1 MTTPIGIVMCLVA
14 IFGSM
19 IMEGGNPAA
28 LIAPSSLVLVFLGTF
43 GASIA
48 GITMGDAKKIFP
60 VIIVAVKGKTPDPAA
75 SIQLLVGFAETAR
88 RDGLLALES
97 STASLSDAFL
107 QKGIQLAIDGTDPEQ
122 LEGIL
127 SRDIDAMKARHKAAA
142 KVYADMSGYAPTMGI
157 IGTVLGLIHVLGNL
171 ANPDELGPLIAA
183 AFTATLWGVLSANVI
198 WLPIA
203 NRLKRSS
210 QVEAQNREIIM
221 DGILAIQAGN
231 SPRLLEQQLSAQLA
245 PKERPVIKK
254 KAA

>member
-1 MTTPIGIVMCLVA
+1 MTTPIGIVLALVA
-14 IFGSM
+14 VFGSM
-19 IMEGGNPAA
+19 VMEGGNPAA
-28 LIAPSSLVLVFLGTF
+28 LIAPSSLLLVFLGTI
-43 GASIA
+43 GATVA
-48 GITMGDAKKIFP
+48 GITMADAKKI
-60 VIIVAVKGKTPDPAA
+60 VTVMLTAVKGKTPDPAA

-97 STASLSDAFL
+97 STASLSDPFL

-127 SRDIDAMKARHKAAA
+127 SRDIDAMKARHKAGA
-142 KVYADMSGYAPTMGI
+142 KIFADMSGYAPTMGI
-157 IGTVLGLIHVLGNL
+157 IGTVLGLIHVLGSL
-171 ANPDELGPLIAA
+171 ADPTELGPLIAA

-203 NRLKRSS
+203 NQLKRSS

-231 SPRLLEQQLSAQLA
+231 SPRLLEQQLSAQLG

>member
-1 MTTPIGIVMCLVA
+1 VTTPIGIILALLA

-43 GASIA
+43 GAAIA
-48 GITMGDAKKIFP
+48 GITMGDAKNIVP
-60 VIIVAVKGKTPDPAA
+60 VMLVALKGKTPDPAG
-75 SIQLLVGFAETAR
+75 SIELLVGFAETAR

-97 STASLSDAFL
+97 STNALSDPFL

-127 SRDIDAMKARHKAAA
+127 GRDVDAMKARHKANA
-142 KVYADMSGYAPTMGI
+142 KVFADMGGYAPTMGI
-157 IGTVLGLIHVLGNL
+157 IGTVLGLIHVLGSLSDPNS
-171 ANPDELGPLIAA
+171 LGPLIAA
-183 AFTATLWGVLSANVI
+183 AFTATLWGVLTANVI
-198 WLPIA
+198 WIPVA
-203 NRLKRSS
+203 NKLKRSS
-210 QVEAQNREIIM
+210 AVEAQNREIIM

>member
-1 MTTPIGIVMCLVA
+1 MTTPIGIILCLVA

-28 LIAPSSLVLVFLGTF
+28 LIAPSSLVLVFLGTL

-48 GITMGDAKKIFP
+48 GITMGDAKKIVP
-60 VIIVAVKGKTPDPAA
+60 VIVVAMKGKVPDPAA

>member
-1 MTTPIGIVMCLVA
+1 MTTPIGIVLCLVA

-48 GITMGDAKKIFP
+48 GITMSDAKKIVP
-60 VIIVAVKGKTPDPAA
+60 VMLVAIKGKTPDPAA

-97 STASLSDAFL
+97 STAKLTDPFL

-127 SRDIDAMKARHKAAA
+127 GRDIDAMKGRHKAGA
-142 KVYADMSGYAPTMGI
+142 KVFADMSGFAPTMGI
-157 IGTVLGLIHVLGNL
+157 IGTVLGLIHVLGSL
-171 ANPDELGPLIAA
+171 SDPTTLGPLIAA

-203 NRLKRSS
+203 NKLKRAS
-210 QVEAQNREIIM
+210 QVETQNREIIM

-245 PKERPVIKK
+245 PGERPVIKK

>member
-1 MTTPIGIVMCLVA
+1 MTTPIGIFLALGA

-28 LIAPSSLVLVFLGTF
+28 LLSPSSLVLVFVGTF

-48 GITMGDAKKIFP
+48 GITMSDAKKI
-60 VIIVAVKGKTPDPAA
+60 VSVMLVAIKGKTPDPAG

-97 STASLSDAFL
+97 STSGLSDAFL

-127 SRDIDAMKARHKAAA
+127 GRDIDAMKARHKAGA
-142 KVYADMSGYAPTMGI
+142 KTFADMGGYAPTMGI

-171 ANPDELGPLIAA
+171 ADPTTLGPLIAA
-183 AFTATLWGVLSANVI
+183 AFTATLWGVLTANVV

-203 NRLKRSS
+203 NKLKRAS